1 MVVISAIYISCVDRA
16 RGLWVKI
23 ELMDAHKNNIE
34 YLIELARDRSVH
46 SQNELVT
53 VIKDLFQD

>member
-1 MVVISAIYISCVDRA
+1 MVVISAIYLSRVDRT

>member
-1 MVVISAIYISCVDRA
+1 MVIISAISLSCVDRA
-16 RGLWVKI
+16 IGLWVKI

-34 YLIELARDRSVH
+34 CLIELARDRSVH
-46 SQNELVT
+46 SQNELAT

>member
-1 MVVISAIYISCVDRA
+1 MVVISAIYISRLDRA
-16 RGLWVKI
+16 IGLCVKI